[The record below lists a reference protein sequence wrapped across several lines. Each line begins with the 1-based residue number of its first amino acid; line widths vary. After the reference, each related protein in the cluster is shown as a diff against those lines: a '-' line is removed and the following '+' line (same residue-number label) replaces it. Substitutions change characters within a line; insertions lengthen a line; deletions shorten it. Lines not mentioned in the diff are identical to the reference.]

1 MVQSY
6 TLPDGRVIK
15 VGAERFMA
23 SEIMFRP
30 ELINIEVPGVSE
42 SIFNCIQVRILP
54 KHCTQNC
61 SCTVQLPDQPL
72 TKKHPPAAF

>member
-1 MVQSY
+1 MNKILLASVQVARETTHIVQSY

-30 ELINIEVPGVSE
+30 ELIDIEVPGVSE
-42 SIFNCIQVRILP
+42 SIFNCIQVGNFRLI
-54 KHCTQNC
+54 
-61 SCTVQLPDQPL
+61 
-72 TKKHPPAAF
+72 F